1 MGLIFKQFLDSNDA
15 GAPRVF
21 ACLCCKTHL
30 ATNDQIISKE
40 FRGQHGQAILFDTVV
55 NIFEGSPENRRMTT
69 GLHIVRDIFCTYC
82 QTVVGWKYD
91 KAFEKSQEYKEGHYI
106 LERELIY
113 EV

>member
-1 MGLIFKQFLDSNDA
+1 MMS
-15 GAPRVF
+15 
-21 ACLCCKTHL
+21 L
-30 ATNDQIISKE
+30 AIATGS
-40 FRGQHGQAILFDTVV
+40 ILTQYRAVSV